1 MGDYWVY
8 EDAILEA
15 APLYMISKN
24 GMFIFTN
31 DEDLAKNHSNGYGS
45 EALSAKQAKKAKKSG
60 FMYGQID
67 WAKAIDGFPRDFFTE
82 QENELIDAMRG
93 KTGVME
99 LTTSKTSKE
108 KTNFDL
114 VYNFGGNYD
123 NSGKYLL
130 DLLNSIYVISK

>member
-1 MGDYWVY
+1 MGEYWVY

-15 APLYMISKN
+15 APLYMINKN
-24 GMFIFTN
+24 GLFIFTN
-31 DEDLAKNHSNGYGS
+31 DEDLAVNHANGYGA
-45 EALSAKQAKKAKKSG
+45 EALSKKDAKKSKKSG
-60 FMYGQID
+60 FMYGHID
-67 WAKAIDGFPRDFFTE
+67 WAKAIDRFPRDFFNDE
-82 QENELIDAMRG
+82 QNAILDAMRG

-99 LTTSKTSKE
+99 LNTSKTTKE

-114 VYNFGGNYD
+114 VYNYEGTYD